1 MAFVF
6 LLTFFLKCD
15 TIIWYCKVV
24 FSMEIEMKK
33 IFLILLVM
41 IFTVSLCLTA
51 IPISA
56 EDRVDKSELEAI
68 IKEAQAIREEDYNTT
83 ITNWLMFQNMLGIVE
98 GIYEDDSVTQEE
110 VNSAVDNLRSR
121 ISKLGPKNT
130 SSSSSFDTSEIEA
143 LVAEAKLMQRGDYSV
158 TDAEWSNF
166 QSQIR
171 TTEYALS
178 NGNEANIINNANN
191 LDSLVNNIKAMKN
204 NGDAIGVFPNPDSS
218 IKIDSVMGEG
228 QFSIDNG
235 VIIVQTEKVMPKST
249 AEFAK
254 GGFVYLGCGSTV
266 AASALVIVGIIGAAL
281 AIKKK
286 ED

>member
-1 MAFVF
+1 
-6 LLTFFLKCD
+6 
-15 TIIWYCKVV
+15 
-24 FSMEIEMKK
+24 
-33 IFLILLVM
+33 
-41 IFTVSLCLTA
+41 
-51 IPISA
+51 
-56 EDRVDKSELEAI
+56 
-68 IKEAQAIREEDYNTT
+68 
-83 ITNWLMFQNMLGIVE
+83 
-98 GIYEDDSVTQEE
+98 
-110 VNSAVDNLRSR
+110 
-121 ISKLGPKNT
+121 
-130 SSSSSFDTSEIEA
+130 
-143 LVAEAKLMQRGDYSV
+143 MQRGDYSV
-158 TDAEWSNF
+158 TDAEWSDF
-166 QSQIR
+166 QGQIR

-178 NGNEANIINNANN
+178 NGNEADIINNANN
-191 LDSLVNNIKAMKN
+191 LYSLVNNIKARKN